1 MTPTRE
7 ELMLAV
13 NEADWHGLRAHL
25 ERGGLILVAG
35 DLDIVDVG
43 LSVANDDAA
52 AVGGWIEAQK
62 LNKPT
67 AEQIAAWAGFREK
80 LFYCLIVSP
89 YVLIQEKPEV
99 FQ

>member
-7 ELMLAV
+7 ELALAV
-13 NEADWHGLRAHL
+13 NEADWGCLRAHL
-25 ERGGLILVAG
+25 ERGGLIIVAD

-43 LSVANDDAA
+43 VAVARDDAA
-52 AVGGWIEAQK
+52 AVSGWIDTQEVSR
-62 LNKPT
+62 PT
-67 AEQIAAWAGFREK
+67 AEKIAAWDGTKDK

-89 YVLIQEKPEV
+89 YVLIQEKPAL